1 MSPSYFIV
9 VNRKQIGP
17 FSLEELKSKP
27 IKRDS
32 LVWTEGLNE
41 WTPLEQIP
49 ELAELLKT
57 IPPPIPRK
65 SSVSL
70 QSQSTLPLK
79 RVKFFWLG
87 ITCLSLLGNLLC
99 AWLIFNRDGF
109 FQILSLTKADSE
121 IKEAEYSAFHP
132 IITSI
137 SFDQRPSQERVRI
150 VFNTLK
156 ADYEIAHK
164 FPDNFNDFI
173 KKFSTL
179 EMMTKLHSA
188 MISDIA
194 YQDIVPKKFEDAID
208 WLGLTKAPSPS
219 MKPQN

>member
-109 FQILSLTKADSE
+109 FQMIRSEKADFQPLVNNNEDGAFSDVSVLERVKRFHLALHSDE
-121 IKEAEYSAFHP
+121 IFKNM
-132 IITSI
+132 ITSDFNKFVKEF
-137 SFDQRPSQERVRI
+137 SKPRRMQWLHVKLTQDE
-150 VFNTLK
+150 VFKGL
-156 ADYEIAHK
+156 
-164 FPDNFNDFI
+164 
-173 KKFSTL
+173 
-179 EMMTKLHSA
+179 
-188 MISDIA
+188 
-194 YQDIVPKKFEDAID
+194 VPNRFEDAID